1 MWSLKIMIKQSFC
14 YLHYHP
20 LYERFI
26 DTVLYGKQSLRM
38 HDVKKALSSKESSKK
53 PETKNGE
60 GLTSK
65 GRLEKTMV
73 GKGRRR
79 EDPSLRI
86 KT

>member
-1 MWSLKIMIKQSFC
+1 MWSLKIRIKQSFC

-20 LYERFI
+20 LYEHFI
-26 DTVLYGKQSLRM
+26 DTLIYGKQSLRM
-38 HDVKKALSSKESSKK
+38 HDVKKDLSSKESSKK
-53 PETKNGE
+53 PETKDCE

-65 GRLEKTMV
+65 GRLEKKIV

-79 EDPSLRI
+79 EDPSPRI